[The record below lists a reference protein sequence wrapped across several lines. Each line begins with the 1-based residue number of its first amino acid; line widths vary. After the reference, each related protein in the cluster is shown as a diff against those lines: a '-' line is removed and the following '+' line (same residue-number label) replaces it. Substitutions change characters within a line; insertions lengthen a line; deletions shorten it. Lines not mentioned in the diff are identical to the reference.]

1 MDDEVV
7 NYESV
12 NSLEVPIRILA
23 APKTKQVLFSQKM
36 ESSDNLENTK
46 QELQD
51 AKARLELL
59 EQKLAVLEGRIPQ
72 KYPDVEYLGYK
83 DRKRIL
89 VCIFIYINIVFFDIN
104 IGQVISH
111 VSMFHCIKNLLCMM
125 LAHIKYT
132 TKGNFIYLCWKKILS
147 RVASKCVIC
156 SHMENVQ

>member
-1 MDDEVV
+1 MVLVYHICNKTKSHIVDDRVV

-12 NSLEVPIRILA
+12 NSLEVPFRIINPA
-23 APKTKQVLFSQKM
+23 SEKKHVLFSKKM
-36 ESSDNLENTK
+36 DSNENLESTK

-89 VCIFIYINIVFFDIN
+89 VCIIYIFFI
-104 IGQVISH
+104 
-111 VSMFHCIKNLLCMM
+111 
-125 LAHIKYT
+125 
-132 TKGNFIYLCWKKILS
+132 
-147 RVASKCVIC
+147 
-156 SHMENVQ
+156 

>member
-1 MDDEVV
+1 MVLVYHICNKTKSHIVDDRVV

-12 NSLEVPIRILA
+12 DSLEVPIRIIN
-23 APKTKQVLFSQKM
+23 PVSKKKQVYSKKM
-36 ESSDNLENTK
+36 DSNENLESTK

-89 VCIFIYINIVFFDIN
+89 VCIIWLYKDW
-104 IGQVISH
+104 S
-111 VSMFHCIKNLLCMM
+111 S
-125 LAHIKYT
+125 
-132 TKGNFIYLCWKKILS
+132 NFLTCL
-147 RVASKCVIC
+147 V
-156 SHMENVQ
+156 VQWFAL

>member
-12 NSLEVPIRILA
+12 NNLEVPIRILA
-23 APKTKQVLFSQKM
+23 APKTKQVLFSKKM
-36 ESSDNLENTK
+36 GSSDNLENTK

-89 VCIFIYINIVFFDIN
+89 VCII
-104 IGQVISH
+104 
-111 VSMFHCIKNLLCMM
+111 
-125 LAHIKYT
+125 
-132 TKGNFIYLCWKKILS
+132 
-147 RVASKCVIC
+147 
-156 SHMENVQ
+156 

>member
-1 MDDEVV
+1 MQFFFFTVVLVYHICNKNKSHIVNDRVV

-12 NSLEVPIRILA
+12 NNLEAPIRIVNPA
-23 APKTKQVLFSQKM
+23 SKKKQTYFSEKM
-36 ESSDNLENTK
+36 DSSDNLESTK

-89 VCIFIYINIVFFDIN
+89 VCINYLFI
-104 IGQVISH
+104 
-111 VSMFHCIKNLLCMM
+111 
-125 LAHIKYT
+125 
-132 TKGNFIYLCWKKILS
+132 
-147 RVASKCVIC
+147 
-156 SHMENVQ
+156 